1 MEKICTVLWKP
12 EGVSDDAF
20 RDALLS
26 EAPELARAGAKFL
39 RIDVV
44 DGHVA
49 AGTKV
54 RVGRMDPP
62 KSACVHYWVHEADAR
77 GPIEARLARR
87 ASKLAAFLVVESE
100 PIRNTTQVAPPGGRT
115 PGFDLVTCIE
125 PKDGLPYDEFIRLW
139 HEEHRVV
146 AEETQSTFGY
156 VRNEIVRALTPG
168 APASYKRPIRDRG
181 NTMNFK
187 PLHDRLL
194 LEPITAETK
203 TKAGII
209 IPDTAQE
216 KPMQGKVVAVGKGKR
231 LEDGR
236 LQPLGVKVGDK
247 VIYGKWSGTEV
258 KLDGKDHVI
267 LKEEDLFG
275 ILG

>member
-1 MEKICTVLWKP
+1 MK
-12 EGVSDDAF
+12 
-20 RDALLS
+20 
-26 EAPELARAGAKFL
+26 
-39 RIDVV
+39 
-44 DGHVA
+44 
-49 AGTKV
+49 
-54 RVGRMDPP
+54 
-62 KSACVHYWVHEADAR
+62 
-77 GPIEARLARR
+77 
-87 ASKLAAFLVVESE
+87 
-100 PIRNTTQVAPPGGRT
+100 
-115 PGFDLVTCIE
+115 
-125 PKDGLPYDEFIRLW
+125 
-139 HEEHRVV
+139 
-146 AEETQSTFGY
+146 
-156 VRNEIVRALTPG
+156 
-168 APASYKRPIRDRG
+168 
-181 NTMNFK
+181 FK

-194 LEPITAETK
+194 LEPMTAETK

-275 ILG
+275 VLG